1 MHRRVSHIY
10 VPNTSKGDHY
20 TMTNPGSQ
28 RFADYRLERLTP
40 ENEPIWDEFNASCPE
55 GSIFHSLIW
64 KRIAENLSGTPGEY
78 FLLFKE
84 NEIFGLFPFTEY
96 TIHGFRGFISASYPQ
111 SLHVLLR
118 DHRDPTRDPLCR

>member
-1 MHRRVSHIY
+1 
-10 VPNTSKGDHY
+10 
-20 TMTNPGSQ
+20 MTKPGSQ

-55 GSIFHSLIW
+55 GSIFHSLKW